1 MGVVWAPVQA
11 HRLRVVSSVSLLS
24 PGLGWG
30 FVFVRPPLYPR
41 HAFLEGLAHR
51 REAQG
56 LARLDHEGATT
67 CLHHVVVVI
76 APLAGRTRILV
87 KEPTGNALID
97 RLQVH
102 IDGKITLSISQVR
115 AIDIL
120 LKKIVPDLRRV
131 SMSGELTRSGL
142 LRGRQEEP

>member
-1 MGVVWAPVQA
+1 MGVVWVPVQA
-11 HRLRVVSSVSLLS
+11 HRLRAVSSVSLLS
-24 PGLGWG
+24 PVSAGALSLSH
-30 FVFVRPPLYPR
+30 RRYIR
-41 HAFLEGLAHR
+41 HAFLEELAHR

-131 SMSGELTRSGL
+131 SMP
-142 LRGRQEEP
+142 EPARLAAG